1 VSIREIFG
9 AGFSGLSERERVQR
23 AARELESVVV
33 ANLLSAMRKTVPSG
47 GLFEESASDEIFR
60 SMLDTELSRA
70 CAEKSPFGLA
80 DAVMKSMEK
89 KLESSGDGA
98 AAAEGIVQQEM
109 PAQGIT
115 MPAPATKAHPFRRIG

>member
-1 VSIREIFG
+1 DPVSTREIFG

-89 KLESSGDGA
+89 KLESTGHEEAPA
-98 AAAEGIVQQEM
+98 APP
-109 PAQGIT
+109 PAGTQGI
-115 MPAPATKAHPFRRIG
+115 PQPPDAAKAQSFRRIG

>member
-1 VSIREIFG
+1 MSIREIFG
-9 AGFSGLSERERVQR
+9 PGFSGLSERERVQR

-60 SMLDTELSRA
+60 TMLDTELSRA
-70 CAEKSPFGLA
+70 CAAKSPFGLA

-89 KLESSGDGA
+89 KLKSQDEGAETPVHEIARPESTQSPA
-98 AAAEGIVQQEM
+98 VQ
-109 PAQGIT
+109 AR
-115 MPAPATKAHPFRRIG
+115 AFRRIG